1 MASDQFWCS
10 TEITTLARSL
20 TGDANVAYLNARQ
33 ISGVIRSSGPGLR
46 KDAATNCTRW
56 LLPGLIH
63 CCGMKA
69 GSVTHNP
76 TEQE

>member
-1 MASDQFWCS
+1 MPFFVPLFEPGNRWEEIRPTDTGWSVLLDVSNGSMA
-10 TEITTLARSL
+10 A
-20 TGDANVAYLNARQ
+20 
-33 ISGVIRSSGPGLR
+33 GLR
-46 KDAATNCTRW
+46 KDAATNCIRW
-56 LLPGLIH
+56 FLSGLIH